1 MKAMGIVFSN
11 SHEVN
16 LPELT
21 SDRSIAAVPFA
32 GRFRLIDMVLSG
44 MANAEIYKVAV
55 IAERNYHSLVKHIGA
70 GKDWDLVRKNSGLTV
85 FTPFGSVGQTRMS
98 SCRIEALEC
107 LLSYLKE
114 SAEKLVV
121 ISDSDIVG
129 NIRYDAIIDFH
140 VKNKADVTAAYR
152 YLPIGNKQPFAR
164 KLPKELSVTNE
175 GRITKICRG
184 MRSDWPKNILMNIWV
199 IDRELLI
206 SLIKEGITNG
216 YRSFSADLLAAHTDD
231 LRLMAYRHEGFYGE
245 MTSLAAYLQH
255 NLAFLN
261 QDNLREVF
269 GDEHRP
275 VYTHVKDSP
284 PTVYGQNSRVVN
296 SLIASGCV
304 IKGCVE
310 NSVLFRG
317 VEIAEGAVV
326 RNSVLMSDS
335 FIAGGAELDYIVA
348 DKGATVREGRKIAGV
363 PELPFL
369 LPRNAK
375 I

>member
-11 SHEVN
+11 SHEIN

-21 SDRSIAAVPFA
+21 SDRAIASVPFA

-44 MANAEIYKVAV
+44 MANAQINKVAV

-70 GKDWDLVRKNSGLTV
+70 GKAWDLVRKNSGLTV

-114 SAEKLVV
+114 SSEKSVV
-121 ISDSDIVG
+121 ISDSDIIA
-129 NIRYDAIIDFH
+129 NIHFDEIIDYH
-140 VKNKADVTAAYR
+140 NKNGADVTAAYR
-152 YLPIGNKQPFAR
+152 HLPIGTKQPFAR
-164 KLPKELSVTNE
+164 KLPKELSVSDE

-184 MRSDWPKNILMNIWV
+184 MRCDWPKNILMNVWV
-199 IDRELLI
+199 IERELLI
-206 SLIKEGITNG
+206 SLIQEGVTNG
-216 YRSFSADLLAAHTDD
+216 YRSFSADLLAAHTAD
-231 LRLMAYRHEGFYGE
+231 LRIMGYRYQGFYGE
-245 MTSLAAYLQH
+245 LTSLAAYLQH
-255 NLAFLN
+255 NLAFL
-261 QDNLREVF
+261 DRKNLQEVF
-269 GDEHRP
+269 GDEQRP

-284 PTVYGQNSRVVN
+284 PTVYGQNSKVVN

-317 VEIAEGAVV
+317 VEVAEGAVV
-326 RNSVLMSDS
+326 CNSVLMSDS
-335 FIAGGAELDYIVA
+335 FIAGGAELNYIVA
-348 DKGATVREGRKIAGV
+348 DKGATVRESRKIAGA
-363 PELPFL
+363 PDLPFL